1 MADFISRLN
10 TLANRLWGISPGAW
24 TSLHDRNVRLVAH
37 RGAHADGRAI
47 ENTLAAFDLCLERG
61 VWGVELDVQLT
72 RDLEPVIHHDPHLG
86 RLHGRPDLDIAEVD
100 FATLRKAAPDVPHL
114 SEVVERYGGRMHL
127 MLEIKESWRQRRQ
140 LPEVVSRALADLA
153 PGEDFHLLSLVPD
166 HLEGFKLIPPSAY
179 VDVAWLNPGATIEAN
194 RRLGHGG
201 ISGSFV
207 FLGPKRLRELRGAGK
222 KIGTGFVEFGG
233 ALRREAGRE
242 VDWIF
247 TDQILRLQAHL
258 AADPTVKVLEQP
270 SDDSSQ
276 DSEKEQ

>member
-1 MADFISRLN
+1 MADLVSRLN
-10 TLANRLWGISPGAW
+10 TLANRIWGMAPGARS
-24 TSLHDRNVRLVAH
+24 SLQDRDVRLVAH
-37 RGAHADGRAI
+37 RGAHADGVAV
-47 ENTLAAFDLCLERG
+47 ENTLNAFDLCFERG

-86 RLHGRPDLDIAEVD
+86 RLHGRPDLTIAEVD
-100 FATLRKAAPDVPHL
+100 FATLRRVAPAVPHL

-127 MLEIKESWRQRRQ
+127 MIEVKESWRERSEV
-140 LPEVVSRALADLA
+140 PEVVSRALADLT
-153 PGEDFHLLSLVPD
+153 PGGDFHLLSLVPD
-166 HLEGFKLIPPSAY
+166 HLEGFRLIPPSAY
-179 VDVAWLNPGATIEAN
+179 VDVAWLNPGEIIAAN

-207 FLGPKRLRELRGAGK
+207 FLGPKRLRELRQEGK

-233 ALRREAGRE
+233 ALRREATRD

-258 AADPTVKVLEQP
+258 AASSNDQP
-270 SDDSSQ
+270 SDKPS
-276 DSEKEQ
+276 